1 MNEKVNPGKL
11 LKSFNGTFGTTVDP
25 MFTPTSLFPHGGC
38 LQIVAYS
45 KIMAQLSQGWTQRG
59 EGASGFISGSNC
71 CCCCFWHDAIC
82 CSSEEHR
89 GPRYSLHP
97 LPFLADS
104 LVPRS
109 PEPVMDRATC
119 NELPNTQI
127 RASGVWLLPSL
138 CHCCSAYWGILI
150 YIRGYDSLL
159 RSECDVRL
167 GTLPLMFTCILAVA
181 ETRKHTIHFLLTRLG
196 RQTGRCQMRRLQL
209 KPQLRSINWSL
220 NWIFI

>member
-1 MNEKVNPGKL
+1 MLKPYFHLRTSVAGFVKVINLKPLITLKSADIDLRHHICGWMNEKVNPGKL
-11 LKSFNGTFGTTVDP
+11 LKSFNGTFGTTADP
-25 MFTPTSLFPHGGC
+25 MFAPTSLFPHGGC

-127 RASGVWLLPSL
+127 RASGVWLLPSP

-167 GTLPLMFTCILAVA
+167 GTQTC
-181 ETRKHTIHFLLTRLG
+181 
-196 RQTGRCQMRRLQL
+196 QN
-209 KPQLRSINWSL
+209 P
-220 NWIFI
+220 